1 MPSTITLIF
10 AALSF
15 IVTFAVARMLGNW
28 LRKRKAAKKEEEV
41 AKAQSRQVRR
51 AHQRRRAGR

>member
-15 IVTFAVARMLGNW
+15 IITFAVARMLGKW
-28 LRKRKAAKKEEEV
+28 WRKRHADKKEQEV
-41 AKAQSRQVRR
+41 ARAQSRQVRR

>member
-15 IVTFAVARMLGNW
+15 IVTFAVARMLGKW
-28 LRKRKAAKKEEEV
+28 WRKRHAAKKEEEV
-41 AKAQSRQVRR
+41 AKGQSRQVRR
-51 AHQRRRAGR
+51 AHQRRKAGR